1 MMTCRSLL
9 LDNPPQFKAQTVME
23 DTELLEKCTSSVD
36 DLMEEYVP
44 EVSTL
49 TCASFDLSILEINL
63 TKDRSIPLHLPMDC
77 GSGQACGHLL
87 LGPGSMR

>member
-1 MMTCRSLL
+1 MTCRSLL
-9 LDNPPQFKAQTVME
+9 LNSPRQFKAQTVME
-23 DTELLEKCTSSVD
+23 DTHLLKKYTYSVR
-36 DLMEEYVP
+36 DLMEKYIP
-44 EVSTL
+44 EVSTS